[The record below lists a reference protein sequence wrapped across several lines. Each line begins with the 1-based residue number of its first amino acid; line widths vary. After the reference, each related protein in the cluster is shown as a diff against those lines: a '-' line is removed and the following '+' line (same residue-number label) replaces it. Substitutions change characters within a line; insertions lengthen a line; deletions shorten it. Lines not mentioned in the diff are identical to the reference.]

1 MDRSEAAKRE
11 TLARLADLG
20 TDDAAAAAQ
29 GMLAGAV
36 AFCKALRQSQNAS
49 ISQSFFHLLVNDA
62 WEDGAPVEVSKIRK
76 EH

>member
-29 GMLAGAV
+29 GVLAGAV
-36 AFCKALRQSQNAS
+36 AFCKALRQSQCLYFAELFS
-49 ISQSFFHLLVNDA
+49 PPR
-62 WEDGAPVEVSKIRK
+62 E
-76 EH
+76 